1 MKNQIIEYLELTIE
15 QVEKDIELEKTEYRI
30 GKLYAYKESLAVVK
44 KLSIHSVV
52 SSSNMRKALET
63 VVRGYEGD
71 GMENMQIRDE
81 VFYKTCKEA
90 LTFDDST
97 KD

>member
-1 MKNQIIEYLELTIE
+1 MIQIKEEKIFELMFDIWHKSDILENPVVVGKYIAEELSKVKN
-15 QVEKDIELEKTEYRI
+15 
-30 GKLYAYKESLAVVK
+30 LA
-44 KLSIHSVV
+44 IQGVV

-90 LTFDDST
+90 LTFDDSA
-97 KD
+97 KG